1 MRINSPGITSS
12 EFINNRYMLPSGVG
26 GTVTYDDNYFYH
38 TFTANGTLSMSASKN
53 TEVLVVAG
61 GGSGG
66 TGTFAGG
73 GGAGGLYFGSMYLE
87 QGSYAITI
95 GAGGPS
101 GSNGTSTI
109 LSSSA
114 YGEIVATQ
122 GGGRGGNSYAWNS
135 SDAGQDGGSGGGGAS
150 AFSTYG
156 SRAPGSS
163 PTLIFGYYYQGNSG
177 GPGMNFS
184 NGAYSAGGGG
194 GYSTPGLGATRAA
207 AGRGGSGID
216 LTDWGSATN
225 TGEYSESYYDYTGGG
240 GLIQDGVPRYYYGGG
255 GGGGL
260 LLESGAA
267 ISRGGSGLGGGGLG
281 RYQANSG
288 IGNAEPGNGIANTG
302 GGGGGGSSGSNG
314 VGGSGIFIVR
324 YARNQRQ

>member
-12 EFINNRYMLPSGVG
+12 QFINTRTTLPSAQGGVI
-26 GTVTYDDNYFYH
+26 TSDDNYFYH
-38 TFTANGTLSMSASKN
+38 TFTSNGTLTVSTSEN
-53 TEVLVVAG
+53 TNYLMVAG

-73 GGAGGLYFGSMYLE
+73 GGAGGLILGSVFLE
-87 QGSYAITI
+87 VGTYTITI

-101 GSNGTSTI
+101 GSNGTSTE
-109 LSSSA
+109 LYLPVYSDT
-114 YGEIVATQ
+114 IVAQ

-135 SDAGQDGGSGGGGAS
+135 SDAGQNGGSGGGGPS
-150 AFSTYG
+150 VYG
-156 SRAPGSS
+156 SYGTTAPGSS
-163 PTLIFGYYYQGNSG
+163 PTLAFGYYVQGNSG
-177 GPGMNFS
+177 GYGMSFS
-184 NGAYSAGGGG
+184 SGAYSAGGGG
-194 GYSTPGLGATRAA
+194 GWSTPGLGATRAA
-207 AGRGGSGID
+207 AGRGGAGIE
-216 LTDWGSATN
+216 LTDWGLATN

-260 LLESGAA
+260 LLESGSA
-267 ISRGGSGLGGGGLG
+267 ISRGASGLGGGGLG

-288 IGNAEPGNGIANTG
+288 IGNAEPENGIANTG

-324 YARNQRQ
+324 YAKKQRQ